1 VNKGAATR
9 PPIVNRKLKEAIMTE
24 DIQRHITLLKASAR
38 AAKNITTILDP
49 YELLQRTVDIIC
61 DEFGFYY
68 AGVFFLDDEKE
79 YAVLKAGRGEAGR
92 EMVHAEHKL
101 AVGGN
106 SMIGASIADRKGRI
120 ALDVG
125 AEAVFFENPHLPKTR
140 SEMALPLIMGEEVI
154 GALTVQ
160 STEEAAFHDED
171 IAALQTMADQLAIA
185 IQNSNLHRQA
195 ERRSRLLK
203 AANRVGKEVTSILDL
218 EKLLPQTVN
227 IICESYGLYY
237 AGVFLVDE
245 ANEYAL
251 LRAGYGKAGKA
262 MVADG
267 HKLKIGTDSM
277 IGACIAMSE
286 ARIALDV
293 GEEHVH
299 FKNPYLPHTR
309 SEMAL
314 PLIYGNKVLGAVTIQ
329 SSEERAFSEDDITT
343 LLTMAEHL
351 AIAIN
356 NAHLIDELKDA
367 HNEILR
373 NKVFEALT
381 TASTEAI
388 HWIGNKALPISL
400 TVARLREEIVTGK
413 VDLDSLK
420 EDLNMIAESAAQ
432 ITQVK
437 EQLIGAVREQKPR
450 SVLFADVLQTAA
462 HQRGIAEKMLKV
474 SIEPGAAF
482 VIADST
488 QLARALGNILQNAA
502 EAGAKSVKVTV
513 HLSEERGALEIDIE
527 DDGAG
532 MDEDVLKKIWS
543 PFFTTR
549 GVEHHGLGLPAS
561 LHVISQA
568 QGRIDLVSKIG
579 KGTKVSIFM
588 PRGQAHDESIN
599 TGRIKNILLI
609 DDDDAWAKLFTEMLK
624 ETKVELTHSI
634 ELKKIP
640 AVDLILVDENIAS
653 ISLIDALLA
662 LSKAGLSSRTVVV
675 TSAIH
680 PERVTQ
686 ILRGGVK
693 DVIMKPYSAGEVS
706 ELLK

>member
-1 VNKGAATR
+1 
-9 PPIVNRKLKEAIMTE
+9 MTNDTHIE
-24 DIQRHITLLKASAR
+24 RHATLLKAAAR

-61 DEFGFYY
+61 DEFYY
-68 AGVFFLDDEKE
+68 AGVFLLDDIGE

-92 EMVHAEHKL
+92 AMLNAGHKL
-101 AVGGN
+101 AIGGN
-106 SMIGASIADRKGRI
+106 SMIGASIANRQGRI

-125 AEAVFFENPHLPKTR
+125 VEAVFFENPHLPHTR
-140 SEMALPLIMGEEVI
+140 SEMALPLVVNDEAI

-185 IQNSNLHRQA
+185 IQNSQLHRQA

-218 EKLLPQTVN
+218 EQLLPHTVN
-227 IICESYGLYY
+227 IICEAYGLYY
-237 AGVFLVDE
+237 AGVFLLDE
-245 ANEYAL
+245 AGEYAV

-267 HKLKIGTDSM
+267 HKLKVGTESM
-277 IGACIAMSE
+277 IGACIAMGE

-293 GEEHVH
+293 GEERVH
-299 FKNPYLPHTR
+299 FKNPHLPHTR

-314 PLIYGNKVLGAVTIQ
+314 PLIYAGKPLGAVTIQ

-351 AIAIN
+351 AVAIN
-356 NAHLIDELKDA
+356 NARLIEQLKEA
-367 HNEILR
+367 HSEILR

-388 HWIGNKALPISL
+388 HWIGNKTLPISL
-400 TVARLREEIVTGK
+400 TIARLQEEIAEGQVD
-413 VDLDSLK
+413 VDSLREDLD
-420 EDLNMIAESAAQ
+420 MIAESAAQ
-432 ITQVK
+432 IIQVK

-450 SVLFADVLQTAA
+450 PVLFSDILQTAV
-462 HQRGIAEKMLKV
+462 HQRSLPEGLLKV
-474 SIEPGAAF
+474 EIDPAAAY

-488 QLARALGNILQNAA
+488 QLTRALGNILQNAA
-502 EAGAKSVKVTV
+502 EAGAKSVKVSVRPT
-513 HLSEERGALEIDIE
+513 EERGMLEIDIE

-532 MDEDVLKKIWS
+532 MGEEIMRKAWS

-549 GVEHHGLGLPAS
+549 GVAHHGLGLPATM
-561 LHVISQA
+561 HVVSQA
-568 QGRIDLVSKIG
+568 QGHITLVSEAG
-579 KGTKVSIFM
+579 KGTTVAMFM
-588 PRGQAHDESIN
+588 PSGRVEHAPVES
-599 TGRIKNILLI
+599 GGIKNILLI
-609 DDDDAWAKLFTEMLK
+609 DDDDNWSKLFAELLK
-624 ETKVELTHSI
+624 DTKVKLTQSTD
-634 ELKKIP
+634 LKKFP
-640 AVDLILVDENIAS
+640 AAELILVDEYVNS
-653 ISLIDALLA
+653 VSLDDVLTALT
-662 LSKAGLSSRTVVV
+662 KAGLASKTIVL
-675 TSAIH
+675 TSAIS
-680 PERVTQ
+680 PERVTKFM
-686 ILRGGVK
+686 RDGVK
-693 DVIMKPYSAGEVS
+693 DVAVKPYSSVEIG

>member
-1 VNKGAATR
+1 
-9 PPIVNRKLKEAIMTE
+9 MTN
-24 DIQRHITLLKASAR
+24 DIQRHATLLKAAAR

-68 AGVFFLDDEKE
+68 AGVFLLDDVKQF
-79 YAVLKAGRGEAGR
+79 AVLKAGRGEAGKA
-92 EMVHAEHKL
+92 MINGGHKL

-106 SMIGASIADRKGRI
+106 SMIGASIQNREGRI

-140 SEMALPLIMGEEVI
+140 SEMALPLIVGDDAL

-185 IQNSNLHRQA
+185 IQNSRLHRQA

-203 AANRVGKEVTSILDL
+203 AANRVGKEVASILDL
-218 EKLLPQTVN
+218 DELLAHMVN
-227 IICESYGLYY
+227 IICEAYGLYY
-237 AGVFLVDE
+237 AGVFLIDD
-245 ANEYAL
+245 AGEYAV
-251 LRAGYGKAGKA
+251 LRSGYGKAGKA
-262 MVADG
+262 MAADG
-267 HKLKIGTDSM
+267 HRLKIGTDSM
-277 IGACIAMSE
+277 IGACIAMGE

-299 FKNPYLPHTR
+299 FKNPHLPHTR

-314 PLIYGNKVLGAVTIQ
+314 PLIYGGKALGAVTIQ

-351 AIAIN
+351 AVAIN
-356 NAHLIDELKDA
+356 NARLISELKDA

-388 HWIGNKALPISL
+388 HWIGNKTLPISL
-400 TVARLREEIVTGK
+400 TVARLREEIAEGK
-413 VDLDSLK
+413 VDLESLK
-420 EDLNMIAESAAQ
+420 EDLDMIAESAAQ

-437 EQLIGAVREQKPR
+437 EQLIGAVREQKPHA
-450 SVLFADVLQTAA
+450 VLFVDALQTAA
-462 HQRGIAEKMLKV
+462 HQRGIPEKLLKLK
-474 SIEPGAAF
+474 IDPAAAY

-488 QLARALGNILQNAA
+488 QLVRALGNILQNAS
-502 EAGAKSVKVTV
+502 EAGAKSVTV
-513 HLSEERGALEIDIE
+513 NARTIEERGMLEIDIE

-532 MDEDVLKKIWS
+532 MSEDVMQKAWS

-549 GVEHHGLGLPAS
+549 GLEHHGLGLPATM
-561 LHVISQA
+561 HVVSQA
-568 QGRIDLVSKIG
+568 QGRIAIVSEKG
-579 KGTKVSIFM
+579 KGTTVAIFL
-588 PRGQAHDESIN
+588 PQ
-599 TGRIKNILLI
+599 GRVNDDALKMGSVKNILLI
-609 DDDDAWAKLFTEMLK
+609 DDNDDWANHFAELLK
-624 ETKVELTHSI
+624 GTGVRLTQTTD
-634 ELKKIP
+634 LKKLP
-640 AVDLILVDENIAS
+640 VADLVLVDEHIAS
-653 ISLIDALLA
+653 ISLTDVFAALKKASLV
-662 LSKAGLSSRTVVV
+662 SKTVIL
-675 TSAIH
+675 TAAIN

-686 ILRGGVK
+686 FLRDGVK
-693 DVIMKPYSAGEVS
+693 DAQVKPYSNWEVS

>member
-1 VNKGAATR
+1 
-9 PPIVNRKLKEAIMTE
+9 MTN
-24 DIQRHITLLKASAR
+24 DIQRHAILLKAAAR

-68 AGVFFLDDEKE
+68 AGVFFLDEAKE
-79 YAVLKAGRGEAGR
+79 YAILKAGRGEAGR
-92 EMVHAEHKL
+92 EMINAQHKL

-106 SMIGASIADRKGRI
+106 SMIGASIANRQGRI

-125 AEAVFFENPHLPKTR
+125 AEAIFFENPHLPKTR
-140 SEMALPLIMGEEVI
+140 SEMALPLIVGDDVI

-160 STEEAAFHDED
+160 SMEESAFHDED
-171 IAALQTMADQLAIA
+171 IDALQTMADQLAIA

-203 AANRVGKEVTSILDL
+203 AANRVGKDVTSILDL

-237 AGVFLVDE
+237 AGVFLIDGSG
-245 ANEYAL
+245 EYAV
-251 LRAGYGKAGKA
+251 LRAGYGKAGRA

-277 IGACIAMSE
+277 IGACISMSE

-293 GEEHVH
+293 GEERVH

-314 PLIYGNKVLGAVTIQ
+314 PLVYGGRVMGAVTIQ
-329 SSEERAFSEDDITT
+329 SSEERAFNEDDITT
-343 LLTMAEHL
+343 LSTMAEHL
-351 AIAIN
+351 AVAIN
-356 NAHLIDELKDA
+356 NARLIDELRDA
-367 HNEILR
+367 NAEILR

-381 TASTEAI
+381 SASTEAI
-388 HWIGNKALPISL
+388 HWIGNKTLPISL
-400 TVARLREEIVTGK
+400 TIARLHDEIVDGK
-413 VDLDSLK
+413 VDLESLK
-420 EDLNMIAESAAQ
+420 EDLDMISESAAL
-432 ITQVK
+432 IIQVK

-450 SVLFADVLQTAA
+450 LVLFADVLQTAA
-462 HQRGIAEKMLKV
+462 HQRGIPEKALKME
-474 SIEPGAAF
+474 IDLEAAY

-488 QLARALGNILQNAA
+488 QLVRALGNILQNAA
-502 EAGAKSVKVTV
+502 EAGAKSIKVSV
-513 HLSEERGALEIDIE
+513 QPSEEHGLLKIIIE

-532 MDEDVLKKIWS
+532 MENDVLSKAWS

-549 GVEHHGLGLPAS
+549 GVEHHGLGLPAA
-561 LHVISQA
+561 LHVISQS
-568 QGRIDLVSKIG
+568 QGRIALFSEKD
-579 KGTKVSIFM
+579 KGTTVVMFM
-588 PRGQAHDESIN
+588 PRGSANDEPIEA
-599 TGRIKNILLI
+599 GRVKSILLI
-609 DDDDAWAKLFTEMLK
+609 DDKDDWAALFANLLK
-624 ETKVELTHSI
+624 GTKVKLTQSTD
-634 ELKKIP
+634 LKNFP
-640 AVDLILVDENIAS
+640 AADLILVDEHIKS
-653 ISLIDALLA
+653 IPLLELLTA
-662 LSKAGLSSRTVVV
+662 LSKTGLVSKTVIL
-675 TSAIH
+675 SAAIN

-686 ILRGGVK
+686 FLRHGAL
-693 DVIMKPYSAGEVS
+693 DVTLKPYSAREVS

>member
-1 VNKGAATR
+1 
-9 PPIVNRKLKEAIMTE
+9 MTN
-24 DIQRHITLLKASAR
+24 DIQRHATLLKAAAR

-68 AGVFFLDDEKE
+68 AGVFLLDDMKQ

-92 EMVHAEHKL
+92 EMINAGHKL
-101 AVGGN
+101 AIGGN
-106 SMIGASIADRKGRI
+106 SMIGASIANRQGRI

-125 AEAVFFENPHLPKTR
+125 AEAIFFENPHLPKTR
-140 SEMALPLIMGEEVI
+140 SEMALPLVVSDEAI

-203 AANRVGKEVTSILDL
+203 AANRVGKEVTSILNI
-218 EKLLPQTVN
+218 EELLPHTVN
-227 IICESYGLYY
+227 IICEAYGLYY
-237 AGVFLVDE
+237 AGVFLLDE
-245 ANEYAL
+245 AGEYAV

-267 HKLKIGTDSM
+267 HKLKVGTDSM

-293 GEEHVH
+293 GEERVH
-299 FKNPYLPHTR
+299 FKNPHLPHTR

-314 PLIYGNKVLGAVTIQ
+314 PLIYGGKALGAVTIQ

-351 AIAIN
+351 AVAIN
-356 NAHLIDELKDA
+356 NARLIEELKDA

-388 HWIGNKALPISL
+388 HWIGNKTLPISL
-400 TVARLREEIVTGK
+400 TVARLREEITDGK
-413 VDLDSLK
+413 VDIDSLR
-420 EDLNMIAESAAQ
+420 EDLDMISESATQ
-432 ITQVK
+432 IIQVK

-450 SVLFADVLQTAA
+450 AILFADVLQTAA
-462 HQRGIAEKMLKV
+462 HQRDFSENALKV
-474 SIEPGAAF
+474 NIDPSVAY

-502 EAGAKSVKVTV
+502 EAGAKSVKVSVRPT
-513 HLSEERGALEIDIE
+513 EERGTLEIDIE

-532 MDEDVLKKIWS
+532 MGEDVMRKAWS

-549 GVEHHGLGLPAS
+549 GVAHHGLGLPATM
-561 LHVISQA
+561 HVVSQA
-568 QGRIDLVSKIG
+568 QGHITLVSEAG
-579 KGTKVSIFM
+579 KGTTVAMFM
-588 PRGQAHDESIN
+588 PRGHANDAAIEAGSV
-599 TGRIKNILLI
+599 KNVLLI
-609 DDDDAWAKLFTEMLK
+609 DDNDDWAKLFVKLLK
-624 ETKVELTHSI
+624 DTKVKLTQSTD
-634 ELKKIP
+634 LKKLP
-640 AVDLILVDENIAS
+640 AADLILVDEYIAS
-653 ISLIDALLA
+653 VPLTEV
-662 LSKAGLSSRTVVV
+662 LSVLVKAGLASKTVVL
-675 TSAIH
+675 TSAIN
-680 PERVTQ
+680 PERVTKFM
-686 ILRGGVK
+686 RDGVK
-693 DVIMKPYSAGEVS
+693 DVTIKPYSGSEIS

>member
-1 VNKGAATR
+1 
-9 PPIVNRKLKEAIMTE
+9 MTN
-24 DIQRHITLLKASAR
+24 DIQRHATLLKAAAR

-68 AGVFFLDDEKE
+68 AGVFLLDDLKQ

-92 EMVHAEHKL
+92 TMINAGHKL

-106 SMIGASIADRKGRI
+106 SMIGASIANRQGRI

-125 AEAVFFENPHLPKTR
+125 TEAVFFENPHLPKTR
-140 SEMALPLIMGEEVI
+140 SEMALPLVVGDEAI

-218 EKLLPQTVN
+218 EVLLPHTVN
-227 IICESYGLYY
+227 IICEAYGLYY
-237 AGVFLVDE
+237 AGIFLVDE
-245 ANEYAL
+245 AGEYAV
-251 LRAGYGKAGKA
+251 LRSGYGKAGRA

-277 IGACIAMSE
+277 IGACIAMNE

-293 GEEHVH
+293 GEERVH
-299 FKNPYLPHTR
+299 FKNPHLPHTH

-314 PLIYGNKVLGAVTIQ
+314 PLIYGGRVLGAVTIQ

-351 AIAIN
+351 AVAIN
-356 NAHLIDELKDA
+356 NARLLEELKDA

-388 HWIGNKALPISL
+388 HWIGNKTLPISL
-400 TVARLREEIVTGK
+400 TVTRLREEIAEGK
-413 VDLDSLK
+413 VDLESLR
-420 EDLNMIAESAAQ
+420 EDLDMIAESAAQ

-450 SVLFADVLQTAA
+450 AILFADVLQTAA
-462 HQRGIAEKMLKV
+462 RQRDFSAGALKV
-474 SIEPGAAF
+474 EIDPVSAY

-488 QLARALGNILQNAA
+488 QLARALGNILQNSV
-502 EAGAKSVKVTV
+502 EAGAKSVKVSVRPT
-513 HLSEERGALEIDIE
+513 EERNMLEIDIE
-527 DDGAG
+527 DDGVG
-532 MDEDVLKKIWS
+532 MDEDVMRKAWS

-549 GVEHHGLGLPAS
+549 DVGHHGLGLPAAM
-561 LHVISQA
+561 HVVSQA
-568 QGRIDLVSKIG
+568 QGHITLVSEAG
-579 KGTKVSIFM
+579 KGTTVAMFM
-588 PRGQAHDESIN
+588 PRGHANDAAIEAGSV
-599 TGRIKNILLI
+599 RNILLI
-609 DDDDAWAKLFTEMLK
+609 DDNDDWAKLFARLLK
-624 ETKVELTHSI
+624 DTKVKLTQSTD
-634 ELKKIP
+634 LKKLP
-640 AVDLILVDENIAS
+640 AADLILVDEHIAA
-653 ISLIDALLA
+653 ISLTDVLVV
-662 LSKAGLSSRTVVV
+662 LSKAGLSSKTVIL
-675 TSAIH
+675 TSAIN
-680 PERVTQ
+680 PERVTKF
-686 ILRGGVK
+686 LRDGVK
-693 DVIMKPYSAGEVS
+693 DVTLKPYSGSEIS

>member
-1 VNKGAATR
+1 
-9 PPIVNRKLKEAIMTE
+9 MTN
-24 DIQRHITLLKASAR
+24 DIQRHATLLKAAAR

-49 YELLQRTVDIIC
+49 YELFQRTVDIIC

-68 AGVFFLDDEKE
+68 AGVFLIDDKKQ
-79 YAVLKAGRGEAGR
+79 YAVLRAGRGDAGKAMIN
-92 EMVHAEHKL
+92 EGHKL
-101 AVGGN
+101 AIGGN
-106 SMIGASIADRKGRI
+106 SMIGASIANRQGRI

-125 AEAVFFENPHLPKTR
+125 HEAVFFENPHLPKTR
-140 SEMALPLIMGEEVI
+140 SEMALPLVVGDEVI

-237 AGVFLVDE
+237 AGVFLLDE
-245 ANEYAL
+245 AGQYAV
-251 LRAGYGKAGKA
+251 LRSGYGKAGKA

-267 HKLKIGTDSM
+267 HKLKVGTDSM
-277 IGACIAMSE
+277 IGACIAMGE

-293 GEEHVH
+293 GEERVH
-299 FKNPYLPHTR
+299 FKNPHLPHTR

-314 PLIYGNKVLGAVTIQ
+314 PLVYGGKALGAVTIQ

-351 AIAIN
+351 AVAIN
-356 NAHLIDELKDA
+356 NARLIDQLKEA

-388 HWIGNKALPISL
+388 HWIGNKTLPISL
-400 TVARLREEIVTGK
+400 TVARLREEIASGEVDMSSLSE
-413 VDLDSLK
+413 DLD
-420 EDLNMIAESAAQ
+420 MISESAAQ
-432 ITQVK
+432 IIQVK
-437 EQLIGAVREQKPR
+437 EQLIGAVREMKPR
-450 SVLFADVLQTAA
+450 PVLIADVLQTAA
-462 HQRGIAEKMLKV
+462 YQRNISEDMLNV
-474 SIEPGAAF
+474 TIDPAAAY

-488 QLARALGNILQNAA
+488 QLTRALGNILQNAS
-502 EAGAKSVKVTV
+502 EAGATSVKVSVRPT
-513 HLSEERGALEIDIE
+513 EERGILEIEIE
-527 DDGAG
+527 DDGSG
-532 MDEDVLKKIWS
+532 MDEPTMQKAWS
-543 PFFTTR
+543 PFFTTH
-549 GVEHHGLGLPAS
+549 GISHHGLGLPAAM
-561 LHVISQA
+561 HVVSQS
-568 QGRIDLVSKIG
+568 QGHIALVSEQG
-579 KGTKVSIFM
+579 KGTTVAMFM
-588 PRGQAHDESIN
+588 PQ
-599 TGRIKNILLI
+599 GRAASEQVQVGSVKNILLI
-609 DDDDAWAKLFTEMLK
+609 DDNDDWANLFAELLKDTKIKLTQS
-624 ETKVELTHSI
+624 VD
-634 ELKKIP
+634 LKKIP
-640 AVDLILVDENIAS
+640 AADLILVDENIAS
-653 ISLIDALLA
+653 VSLTEVLSA
-662 LSKAGLSSRTVVV
+662 LSKAGLAAKTVIL
-675 TSAIH
+675 TSAIN

-686 ILRGGVK
+686 FLRDGVK
-693 DVIMKPYSAGEVS
+693 DVTVKPYSSGEVS

>member
-1 VNKGAATR
+1 
-9 PPIVNRKLKEAIMTE
+9 MTN
-24 DIQRHITLLKASAR
+24 DMQRHAILLRAAAR

-68 AGVFFLDDEKE
+68 AGVFFLDDAKE
-79 YAVLKAGRGEAGR
+79 YAILKAGRGEAGR
-92 EMVHAEHKL
+92 EMINAEHKL

-106 SMIGASIADRKGRI
+106 SMIGASIANRQGRI

-125 AEAVFFENPHLPKTR
+125 AEAIFFENPHLPKTR
-140 SEMALPLIMGEEVI
+140 SEMALPLIVGEDVI

-160 STEEAAFHDED
+160 SMEESAFHDED
-171 IAALQTMADQLAIA
+171 IDALQTMADQLAIA

-203 AANRVGKEVTSILDL
+203 AANRVGKDVTSILDL

-237 AGVFLVDE
+237 AGVFLIDGSG
-245 ANEYAL
+245 EYAV
-251 LRAGYGKAGKA
+251 LRAGYGKAGRA

-277 IGACIAMSE
+277 IGACISMSE

-293 GEEHVH
+293 GEERVH

-314 PLIYGNKVLGAVTIQ
+314 PLVYGGRVLGAVTIQ
-329 SSEERAFSEDDITT
+329 SSEERAFNEDDITT
-343 LLTMAEHL
+343 LSTMAEHL
-351 AIAIN
+351 AVAIN
-356 NAHLIDELKDA
+356 NARLIDELKDA
-367 HNEILR
+367 HAEILR

-381 TASTEAI
+381 SASTEAI
-388 HWIGNKALPISL
+388 HWIGNKTLPISL
-400 TVARLREEIVTGK
+400 TVARLHDEIVDGK

-420 EDLNMIAESAAQ
+420 EDLDMISESAAL
-432 ITQVK
+432 IIQVK

-450 SVLFADVLQTAA
+450 LVLIADVLQIAA
-462 HQRGIAEKMLKV
+462 HQRAIPEKALKV
-474 SIEPGAAF
+474 EINPETAY

-488 QLARALGNILQNAA
+488 QLVRALGNILQNAA
-502 EAGAKSVKVTV
+502 EAGAKSIKVSV
-513 HLSEERGALEIDIE
+513 QPSEEHGLLKIIIE

-532 MDEDVLKKIWS
+532 MEIDVLSKAWS

-549 GVEHHGLGLPAS
+549 GVEHHGLGLPAAM
-561 LHVISQA
+561 HVISQS
-568 QGRIDLVSKIG
+568 QGRIALFSEKD
-579 KGTKVSIFM
+579 KGTTVVMFM
-588 PRGQAHDESIN
+588 PRGSANDEPIEA
-599 TGRIKNILLI
+599 GRVKSILLI
-609 DDDDAWAKLFTEMLK
+609 DDKDDWAALFANLLK
-624 ETKVELTHSI
+624 GTKVKLTQSTD
-634 ELKKIP
+634 LKNFP
-640 AVDLILVDENIAS
+640 AADLILVDEHIKS
-653 ISLIDALLA
+653 IPLLELLSA
-662 LSKAGLSSRTVVV
+662 LSKTGLVSKTVIL
-675 TSAIH
+675 TAAIN

-686 ILRGGVK
+686 FLRHGAL
-693 DVIMKPYSAGEVS
+693 DVTLKPYSAREVS